1 MNKSPIDQSPV
12 CEYVRP
18 PDWSPLGP
26 DFGTSSRVAAV
37 CDLWFDC
44 LGPLAQQ
51 IAEPT
56 PRAYRVVTRN
66 LLTST
71 HQNLSLSR
79 LQTKLKLRSLF
90 EPPDVGITY
99 LDLRPT
105 RVRTGRREESWQA
118 HPSHAQ
124 STFGSKPFKKS
135 FNQDSS
141 GTRQWRRARIGRFG
155 CGCCSAPAN
164 KLGQGRCCGSRLAH
178 AQGRLPV
185 PGLPVTRARSAGWAD
200 CRGGGGWRGGR
211 APTPG
216 GRCRGEVRAGGLRR
230 ALRSVSREQA
240 GSGVAQG
247 GPGSG
252 APYTPARP
260 ALWPG
265 LVLQGFLGL
274 PEVSAPLSA
283 ASCSPDSRTTQGA
296 SLWEPSVA
304 RCRWSAAHS
313 GRRRGVSE

>member
-1 MNKSPIDQSPV
+1 M
-12 CEYVRP
+12 
-18 PDWSPLGP
+18 
-26 DFGTSSRVAAV
+26 SRRH
-37 CDLWFDC
+37 
-44 LGPLAQQ
+44 
-51 IAEPT
+51 AEPPYFHTSEPFAT
-56 PRAYRVVTRN
+56 PAE
-66 LLTST
+66 
-71 HQNLSLSR
+71 
-79 LQTKLKLRSLF
+79 TKLKLRSLF
-90 EPPDVGITY
+90 APPDVGITY

-105 RVRTGRREESWQA
+105 RVRTGRREESWKA
-118 HPSHAQ
+118 RPSHAQ
-124 STFGSKPFKKS
+124 STFGSQPFKKS
-135 FNQDSS
+135 FIQDSS
-141 GTRQWRRARIGRFG
+141 ETRQWRRARIGQFG

-164 KLGQGRCCGSRLAH
+164 KRRQGGCCGSRLAH

-185 PGLPVTRARSAGWAD
+185 PGLPVTRDRSAGWAD
-200 CRGGGGWRGGR
+200 CRGGRGWRGGR
-211 APTPG
+211 PPTPG

-230 ALRSVSREQA
+230 ALWSVSREQA

-252 APYTPARP
+252 APSTPARP

-265 LVLQGFLGL
+265 LALQGFLGL

-304 RCRWSAAHS
+304 RCQWSAAHS